1 MLDEMLK
8 WDTIETKELLRTRVF
23 DVLLQREVSHKGPS
37 GDYIALKAPDCV
49 VVMPMLGKDL
59 LMVKQWRHG
68 ADKLS
73 VEFPG
78 GVIDAGETPEEA
90 AARELREETGY
101 AAGKLTCLGSVSPN
115 PALFKSV
122 FYCFLA
128 EELEPA
134 GGPEPDQDE
143 VIDCFPVPVEE
154 VVARFG
160 SEEYC
165 HAFMGTALALYFRH
179 IGSVP
184 GAQKEE

>member
-1 MLDEMLK
+1 MTDESLK
-8 WDTIETKELLRTRVF
+8 WATTETEELLSTRVF
-23 DVLLQREVSHKGPS
+23 DVLLQREVSHAGPK
-37 GDYIALKAPDCV
+37 GDYIALRAPDCV
-49 VVMPMLGKDL
+49 VVMPVLGGDF

-90 AARELREETGY
+90 AARELMEETGY
-101 AAGKLTCLGSVSPN
+101 SAGRLTCLGCVSPN
-115 PALFKSV
+115 PALFKSR

-128 EELEPA
+128 EELEKT
-134 GGPEPDQDE
+134 GEPEPDQDE
-143 VIDCFPVPVEE
+143 VIDCFSVPVEE

-165 HAFMGTALALYFRH
+165 HAFMGAALAFYFRH
-179 IGSVP
+179 ICGVP